1 MKAVLDN
8 NHRDMLSF
16 RMEQEQKDQANRK
29 NLEDTQRENS

>member
-16 RMEQEQKDQANRK
+16 RMEQEQKDKANSK
-29 NLEDTQRENS
+29 SLEDFQRENA